1 MAEINTPEGQGMQ
14 GQAMQQAQMEQ
25 TQQMMQLMEANN
37 QILTNVF
44 EVMNAG
50 NQLQTKNIE
59 EQSRLRGMLE
69 NQNSMLMQ
77 LIEEKQTVEEPDRSF
92 FGG

>member
-1 MAEINTPEGQGMQ
+1 MAEINTLE

-37 QILTNVF
+37 QILTNIF

-50 NQLQTKNIE
+50 NQLQTKNLE

-69 NQNSMLMQ
+69 NQNSMIMQ
-77 LIEEKQTVEEPDRSF
+77 LIEEKQVEEEPNTGGFFSSRS
-92 FGG
+92 

>member
-1 MAEINTPEGQGMQ
+1 MAEINTPEGQ
-14 GQAMQQAQMEQ
+14 AMQEAQMQQ

-37 QILTNVF
+37 KILTNVF

-92 FGG
+92 FSG